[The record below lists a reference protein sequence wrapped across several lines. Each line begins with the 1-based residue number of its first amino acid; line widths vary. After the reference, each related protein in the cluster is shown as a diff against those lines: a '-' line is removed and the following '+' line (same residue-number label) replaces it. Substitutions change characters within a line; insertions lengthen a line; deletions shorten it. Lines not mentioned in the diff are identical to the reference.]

1 MAQAILLRG
10 GAGGVTSDDVT
21 ARREHV
27 LQGYTALTAD
37 GDDEPAEGGIQI
49 IDASQNNY
57 TKTRTTE
64 YGLDKSR
71 SAFYMHLPQRSGYY
85 TRSDN
90 KPHVEIDSSLL
101 GDALSSDVVDT
112 KTATSK
118 NGVAMRGTLQYKGNG
133 GASNGVVCPEMF
145 YYTLEG
151 AYTARFDAGAYYNA
165 GERGQWKPYVS
176 VPVWMVKQATNYH
189 PEKTLSDTVTCN
201 ERGQIKMV
209 NTQDNGY
216 AVNQAK
222 FFALDPPR
230 GKLVMGLGHGNAYYH
245 RNDNNPHVEVDASEL
260 GDATADK
267 VMRGFT
273 ATSKYGIKFTGTM
286 PDYSSGRTVFNGAT
300 FDGILATGVANK
312 AFFIIRD
319 FYAFKLGNLGYT
331 GIRDGGINLTFN
343 TDYTPSRGRRVG
355 FMLSQSNN
363 LSPFRSVVVSYTVT
377 GTIIGT
383 PSIDLTPF
391 VASVSALRRQ
401 AIEIDGSKIDGFSQ
415 ILTHKVVSH
424 LWSQTTG
431 QIVLDIS
438 GVNEQ
443 AFLGFHAYTSV
454 ASDRERFVGDIRITK
469 IDFLN

>member
-10 GAGGVTSDDVT
+10 GAGGVSSDDVT
-21 ARREHV
+21 AYKAHV
-27 LQGYTALTAD
+27 LKGYRTVTANS
-37 GDDEPAEGGIQI
+37 GDEVVEGTIQVV
-49 IDASQNNY
+49 DTSRDNY
-57 TKTRTTE
+57 SKTRTTVF
-64 YGLDKSR
+64 GIDPSR
-71 SAFYMHLPQRSGYY
+71 RAMYMQLPQGNAYY
-85 TRSDN
+85 MRPDGS
-90 KPHVEIDSSLL
+90 PHVEIDVNSL
-101 GDALSSDVVDT
+101 GDALSSDIVDT

-118 NGVAMRGTLQYKGNG
+118 NGMAMRGTLQYKGNG
-133 GASNGVVCPEMF
+133 GASNGVICPEMF

-176 VPVWMVKQATNYH
+176 VPVWMAKQATNYH
-189 PEKTLSDTVTCN
+189 PEKTLSDTVTCQ
-201 ERGQIKMV
+201 EQGQIKMV

-273 ATSKYGIKFTGTM
+273 ATSKYGIKFAGTM

-363 LSPFRSVVVSYTVT
+363 LTPFRSVVVSYTVT

>member
-21 ARREHV
+21 ASKAQV

-37 GDDEPAEGGIQI
+37 SDDEPAEGGIQI
-49 IDASQNNY
+49 VDTSQNNY

-133 GASNGVVCPEMF
+133 GASNGVICPEMF
-145 YYTLEG
+145 YYALEG
-151 AYTARFDAGAYYNA
+151 AYTARFDAGAYYNT

-189 PEKTLSDTVTCN
+189 PEKTLSDTVTCQ
-201 ERGQIKMV
+201 ERGTVKMV

-216 AVNQAK
+216 TVNQAK
-222 FFALDPPR
+222 VLAIDGSR
-230 GKLVMGLGHGNAYYH
+230 GKLVMLMGHGNAYYY
-245 RNDNNPHVEVDASEL
+245 RPDNNPHVEVDASEL
-260 GDATADK
+260 GDVTADK

-273 ATSKYGIKFTGTM
+273 ATSKHGIKFAGTM
-286 PDYSSGRTVFNGAT
+286 PDLQSGRTVFNGAT
-300 FDGILATGVANK
+300 FDNELVSGVANK
-312 AFFIIRD
+312 G
-319 FYAFKLGNLGYT
+319 FYTNGIYYAYSITFGYGYGGVYSGGMNLQLST
-331 GIRDGGINLTFN
+331 S
-343 TDYTPSRGRRVG
+343 TPALRSRRIGCV
-355 FMLSQSNN
+355 FSQSINVT
-363 LSPFRSVVVSYTVT
+363 PFR
-377 GTIIGT
+377 
-383 PSIDLTPF
+383 
-391 VASVSALRRQ
+391 
-401 AIEIDGSKIDGFSQ
+401 
-415 ILTHKVVSH
+415 
-424 LWSQTTG
+424 
-431 QIVLDIS
+431 QIVI
-438 GVNEQ
+438 
-443 AFLGFHAYTSV
+443 YYRSV
-454 ASDRERFVGDIRITK
+454 ANIQGNPYVSLEAHILRASARGQVNVSGAIVDTVSVIKQGDASPAINREGRIILDVSDINEHIFLSFGAFCNQDRASDIFAGAVQITRV
-469 IDFLN
+469 DFLN